1 MSPLAGPTVVKA
13 WTAAEVSRHRA
24 WFLVLGTVLMLLG
37 AGAVLSAVLATVVT
51 SYFIGGLM
59 LAGGLVHFANA
70 FRFLGRAWGS
80 FLLSV
85 LVGMGY
91 GVAGGLV
98 LASPLRGA
106 LAVTLLLSAA
116 MILIGMFRIV
126 AAAVTWTPSRGW
138 TFVNGLVTLAVGTL
152 IWLELPVSGL
162 WAIGVFVGVDLFF
175 GGWAFVAAA
184 MKAGPPAPA
193 PRHVPTG

>member
-1 MSPLAGPTVVKA
+1 MSPLAGPSVAKA

-24 WFLVLGTVLMLLG
+24 WFFSLGAVLMLLG
-37 AGAVLSAVLATVVT
+37 AGAVLSSVLATVVT

-59 LAGGLVHFANA
+59 LAGGLIHFVNG

-91 GVAGGLV
+91 VAAGGLV

-106 LAVTLLLSAA
+106 LALTLLLSAA

-126 AAAVTWTPSRGW
+126 VAAVTWTPSRGW
-138 TFVNGLVTLAVGTL
+138 TFVNGLVTLAIGIL

-175 GGWAFVAAA
+175 GGWAFMAAA
-184 MKAGPPAPA
+184 LKARPPAPA
-193 PRHVPTG
+193 RRHAPAG